1 MSYDRFSPIFFGAK
15 VLRHGDGRR
24 PVRKCFKNRIDFTIA
39 KEYFSHI
46 HFNSFGGNALGILT
60 VTGLVVKLVLLLLLG
75 FSIIS
80 WAIIF
85 FKFLQVYRANSQSE
99 RFMEFFWK
107 TKRFDAINDQLDRF
121 AHSPL
126 AVLFSEGFTEL
137 KRLMEKGVQK
147 EEPDVISTDLGGID
161 NIARALRRATTSE
174 TTRLEKYLTFLAT
187 TGSTAPFIG
196 LFGTVWG
203 IMTAFKGIGE
213 TGTASL
219 AVVAPGIAEA
229 LIATAIGLV
238 AAIPAVMG
246 YNHFQHKIRV
256 LIAEMDSFS
265 TEYLNIVQRTF
276 ARK

>member
-1 MSYDRFSPIFFGAK
+1 MSFFAG
-15 VLRHGDGRR
+15 
-24 PVRKCFKNRIDFTIA
+24 
-39 KEYFSHI
+39 
-46 HFNSFGGNALGILT
+46 
-60 VTGLVVKLVLLLLLG
+60 TGLVVKLVLFVLAY
-75 FSIIS
+75 FSVVS

-85 FKFLQVYRANSQSE
+85 FKLLQVHRANSESE
-99 RFMEFFWK
+99 RFLDFFWK
-107 TKRFDAINDQLDRF
+107 TKRFDAINAQLDRF
-121 AHSPL
+121 SNSPL
-126 AVLFSEGFTEL
+126 ALLFNEGYGEL
-137 KRLMEKGVQK
+137 KKLRIKGTN
-147 EEPDVISTDLGGID
+147 EEEQDTFSTDLGGID
-161 NIARALRRATTSE
+161 NVSRALRRAVTSE
-174 TTRLEKYLTFLAT
+174 ITRLEKYLTFLAT

-213 TGTASL
+213 SGSASL

-265 TEYLNIVQRTF
+265 TEFLNIVQRTF
-276 ARK
+276 PRK

>member
-1 MSYDRFSPIFFGAK
+1 LSLFAG
-15 VLRHGDGRR
+15 
-24 PVRKCFKNRIDFTIA
+24 
-39 KEYFSHI
+39 
-46 HFNSFGGNALGILT
+46 
-60 VTGLVVKLVLLLLLG
+60 TGLVVKLVLFILLY
-75 FSIIS
+75 FSVVS

-85 FKFLQVYRANSQSE
+85 FKLLQVHRANSESE
-99 RFMEFFWK
+99 RFLDFFWK
-107 TKRFDAINDQLDRF
+107 TKRFDAISAQVDRF
-121 AHSPL
+121 ANSPL
-126 AVLFSEGFTEL
+126 SVVFSEGYAEL
-137 KRLMEKGVQK
+137 KKLMEKG
-147 EEPDVISTDLGGID
+147 EEKQDPSVVSTDLGGID

-174 TTRLEKYLTFLAT
+174 ITRLEKYVTFLAT

-213 TGTASL
+213 TGSASL

-256 LIAEMDSFS
+256 LIAEMDNFS
-265 TEYLNIVQRTF
+265 TEFLNIVQRTF
-276 ARK
+276 TRK